1 MAERLNTIVDRVL
14 SGLLGD
20 SEHAEKQRPPLMLD
34 MLSDWLP
41 YRVYDPSSRLYFN
54 ARSKGFILS
63 VTPIYARPAPYR
75 HWSGRCSGCR
85 DRISRPVR
93 SHNIS

>member
-20 SEHAEKQRPPLMLD
+20 AEHAEKQRPPLMLD

-41 YRVYDPSSRLYFN
+41 ATTGEVVHAD
-54 ARSKGFILS
+54 GG
-63 VTPIYARPAPYR
+63 R
-75 HWSGRCSGCR
+75 HA
-85 DRISRPVR
+85 VE
-93 SHNIS
+93 

>member
-20 SEHAEKQRPPLMLD
+20 AEHAEKQRPPLMLD

-41 YRVYDPSSRLYFN
+41 YRVYDPASRLYFN

-63 VTPIYARPAPYR
+63 VTPLIGAGSASSRAR
-75 HWSGRCSGCR
+75 
-85 DRISRPVR
+85 SRRRGASAGIAATR
-93 SHNIS
+93 SR

>member
-20 SEHAEKQRPPLMLD
+20 AEHAEKPRPPLMLD

-41 YRVYDPSSRLYFN
+41 YRVYDPASRL
-54 ARSKGFILS
+54 
-63 VTPIYARPAPYR
+63 
-75 HWSGRCSGCR
+75 
-85 DRISRPVR
+85 
-93 SHNIS
+93 